1 MKELRQKLH
10 ELEVSNANLR
20 SDLIVEQN
28 NHRQLQK
35 DYLKCEK
42 KLSEWHDL
50 GTKANT
56 SQILSEKIEQTNS
69 WNKDIPANFAQ
80 SPLHE
85 LFPRKFPEEQ
95 NDPPCSACCRKTA
108 EELGKKLKKTQLK
121 LAEAKAEKGTLISS
135 EKKLIETLNIKK
147 SRLEQTEEAL
157 IRLKTKSRTL
167 LRQYRAKKHTLT
179 SVSLKI
185 ESIRRSLLE
194 LKGLCKT
201 KDDNYREILSH
212 FGGQIEISARL
223 LANFLNVP
231 MNTSTFNVLLKV
243 WYLKIGL

>member
-1 MKELRQKLH
+1 
-10 ELEVSNANLR
+10 
-20 SDLIVEQN
+20 VEQA

-35 DYLKCEK
+35 DYLSCEK
-42 KLSEWHDL
+42 KLNEFHE
-50 GTKANT
+50 TRTNANT
-56 SQILSEKIEQTNS
+56 AQKTFEKIEQQNS
-69 WNKDIPANFAQ
+69 WHKDITTNFAQ

-85 LFPRKFPEEQ
+85 IFSPRLTEDHNEK
-95 NDPPCSACCRKTA
+95 PCSACCRKAT
-108 EELGKKLKKTQLK
+108 EELEKKLKKTQLK

-135 EKKLIETLNIKK
+135 EKKLIETLNVKK

-157 IRLKTKSRTL
+157 NRLKTKSRTL
-167 LRQYRAKKHTLT
+167 LRQYRAKKQTLT
-179 SVSLKI
+179 SVSVKI
-185 ESIRRSLLE
+185 ELIRRSLLE

-223 LANFLNVP
+223 LANYLNVP

-243 WYLKIGL
+243 RYFEVKALNSRLF